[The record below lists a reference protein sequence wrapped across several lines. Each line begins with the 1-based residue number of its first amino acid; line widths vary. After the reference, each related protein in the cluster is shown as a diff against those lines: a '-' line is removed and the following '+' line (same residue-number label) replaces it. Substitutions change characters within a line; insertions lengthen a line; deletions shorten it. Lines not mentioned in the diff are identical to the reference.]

1 MIIPLL
7 VGEQDLPDHDGG
19 LRLREGHR
27 LRVRHLTDADKEANR
42 LLSRE
47 RAAVEH
53 GFANLK
59 AWRFITK
66 LRMNARHATTLLRAL
81 LVLANSEVQR

>member
-1 MIIPLL
+1 VTAP
-7 VGEQDLPDHDGG
+7 
-19 LRLREGHR
+19 
-27 LRVRHLTDADKEANR
+27 NR

-59 AWRFITK
+59 TWRILTK
-66 LRMNARHATTLLRAL
+66 VRMNTRHATILLRAL
-81 LVLANSEVQR
+81 LVLANTEIQR

>member
-1 MIIPLL
+1 MADLGFVGLHDQPDDDRVIIT
-7 VGEQDLPDHDGG
+7 GRKATRNHQ
-19 LRLREGHR
+19 
-27 LRVRHLTDADKEANR
+27 LTDAEKEANR

-59 AWRFITK
+59 TWR
-66 LRMNARHATTLLRAL
+66 
-81 LVLANSEVQR
+81 

>member
-1 MIIPLL
+1 
-7 VGEQDLPDHDGG
+7 VK
-19 LRLREGHR
+19 
-27 LRVRHLTDADKEANR
+27 VRTAAPASWNHQLTDAQKEANR

-59 AWRFITK
+59 TWRFLTK
-66 LRMNARHATTLLRAL
+66 VRMNAGHATTLLRAL
-81 LVLANSEVQR
+81 LVLANTEVQR